1 MASISAYYI
10 CVYLSYEEKKT
21 SQGQVNVPE
30 CFQNP
35 TKSIYIYI
43 YMRSIDRIYRYIET
57 KYIYLHRVTSESAA
71 VFCHMEGG

>member
-1 MASISAYYI
+1 MLNVLFFLVGGHYYMASISAYYI

-43 YMRSIDRIYRYIET
+43 CDP
-57 KYIYLHRVTSESAA
+57 
-71 VFCHMEGG
+71 